1 MNINNV
7 TVMMLRKLA
16 EEIGDCPNI
25 ESKTLGGKVWWD
37 TIYDVEGWR
46 VQVNKIT
53 KHARILDE
61 NDVRKAW
68 GNADTMIEK
77 LRRYNND
84 NFILRGDILGIR
96 RKGGLYEH
104 YAVYIGNNEV
114 IHYAASGKDFGSEIT
129 VHKAPIDEFLGNDKE
144 FFVLDFK
151 EKYDKPLKINV
162 PQGVFNSKS
171 LIGNDIGYSLI
182 EIAAL
187 KMIKEM
193 KYHLY
198 TPEETV
204 KRAESRLGET
214 KYKLAFN
221 NCEHF
226 AIWCKTGISESHQV
240 NKILDA
246 IINGSKV
253 ILYDNKSNI

>member
-1 MNINNV
+1 
-7 TVMMLRKLA
+7 ML
-16 EEIGDCPNI
+16 
-25 ESKTLGGKVWWD
+25 
-37 TIYDVEGWR
+37 
-46 VQVNKIT
+46 
-53 KHARILDE
+53 
-61 NDVRKAW
+61 
-68 GNADTMIEK
+68 EK
-77 LRRYNND
+77 LRRYKND
-84 NFILRGDILGIR
+84 NFILKGDILGIR

-129 VHKAPIDEFLGNDKE
+129 VHKAPIDEFLGYDKE
-144 FFVLDFK
+144 FFVLNFK
-151 EKYDKPLKINV
+151 EKYDKPFKINV
-162 PQGVFNSKS
+162 PKSTLNSQS
-171 LIGNDIGYSLI
+171 LTGKGMGYSLI
-182 EIAAL
+182 ETATSKI
-187 KMIKEM
+187 IKEM

-240 NKILDA
+240 NRILDA
-246 IINGSKV
+246 IINGSRV
-253 ILYDNKSNI
+253 IMYDNETNL